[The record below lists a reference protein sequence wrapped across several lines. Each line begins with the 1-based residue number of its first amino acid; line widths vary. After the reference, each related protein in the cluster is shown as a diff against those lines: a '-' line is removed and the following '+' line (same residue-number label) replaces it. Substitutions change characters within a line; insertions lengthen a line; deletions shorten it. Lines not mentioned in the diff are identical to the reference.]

1 MLGKSGKDLGMI
13 FKLVWPLV
21 QWQQQK
27 IHLNVAPPCKRL
39 ILQDARLN
47 FANKRRKD
55 AISCWAVSNA
65 QFNATP
71 GPARGH
77 NNFLAFE
84 NPKTTSQPYLWNL
97 TFLLPSLRVKFMKCP
112 CCLWLATSSANNV
125 WSSES
130 YLATEFLN
138 PGHWGRSRWQP
149 PSNYCTLNTRN
160 VLNVK

>member
-13 FKLVWPLV
+13 FKLFWPLV

-27 IHLNVAPPCKRL
+27 IYLNVAPPCKRL

-97 TFLLPSLRVKFMKCP
+97 THSRGENTTVTGSVNQIHP
-112 CCLWLATSSANNV
+112 AGSS
-125 WSSES
+125 SQTGTKKERGKR
-130 YLATEFLN
+130 N
-138 PGHWGRSRWQP
+138 PDNQTKQTIS
-149 PSNYCTLNTRN
+149 
-160 VLNVK
+160 KAE

>member
-1 MLGKSGKDLGMI
+1 MI
-13 FKLVWPLV
+13 FKLFWPLV

-97 TFLLPSLRVKFMKCP
+97 TDVPRYWPNTTYTASYHVYVPFSNILLSGDGDKVCHVHSWSWWYPWYP
-112 CCLWLATSSANNV
+112 CKYHTNLIYV
-125 WSSES
+125 
-130 YLATEFLN
+130 
-138 PGHWGRSRWQP
+138 HIP
-149 PSNYCTLNTRN
+149 PNGFNDHYQHLKKH
-160 VLNVK
+160 LLI